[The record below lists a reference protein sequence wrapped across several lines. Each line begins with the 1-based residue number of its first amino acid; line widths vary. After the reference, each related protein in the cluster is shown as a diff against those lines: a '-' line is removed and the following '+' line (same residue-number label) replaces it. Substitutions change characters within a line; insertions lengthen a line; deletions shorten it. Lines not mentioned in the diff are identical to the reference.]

1 MSKFDNVN
9 VEKTEDTVKIG
20 ADQVV
25 EALDTYGDIIVATLG
40 LLVQRPETSKCML
53 EMIKVVK

>member
-9 VEKTEDTVKIG
+9 VEKTEDTVKID

-25 EALDTYGDIIVATLG
+25 EALDTYDDIIVATLG
-40 LLVQRPETSKCML
+40 LLVQHPETSKRML